1 MAQRILIVEDNA
13 WNARLIGDILESL
26 NRFELLEA
34 ANGIQALEVIRND
47 LPDLVLLDIMLPD
60 MNGVEVLKKIKTDPA
75 LAHIRVIALTAS
87 ASADLQR
94 QSEEA
99 GCDAFM
105 TKPFT
110 KRGLLA
116 AVEKLLPDTPGS

>member
-1 MAQRILIVEDNA
+1 MAKRILIVEDNA

-26 NRFELLEA
+26 NRFDILEA
-34 ANGIQALEVIRND
+34 ANGVQAMEMIRKES
-47 LPDLVLLDIMLPD
+47 PDLILLDIMLPD
-60 MNGVEVLKKIKTDPA
+60 KNGVEVLKEIKADASLAKIP
-75 LAHIRVIALTAS
+75 VIALTAS

-99 GCDAFM
+99 GSAAFL

-116 AVEKLLPDTPGS
+116 VVEKLLPDS

>member
-1 MAQRILIVEDNA
+1 MAKRILIVEDNA

-26 NRFELLEA
+26 NRFDILEA
-34 ANGIQALEVIRND
+34 ANGVQAMEKIRNES
-47 LPDLVLLDIMLPD
+47 PDLVLLDIMLPD
-60 MNGVEVLKKIKTDPA
+60 KNGVEVLKEIKADANLAKIP
-75 LAHIRVIALTAS
+75 VIALTAS

-99 GCDAFM
+99 GCDAFL

-116 AVEKLLPDTPGS
+116 VVEKLLPDS

>member
-26 NRFELLEA
+26 NRFEILEA
-34 ANGIQALEVIRND
+34 ENGVQALGMIRND
-47 LPDLVLLDIMLPD
+47 SPDLVLLDIMLPD
-60 MNGVEVLKKIKTDPA
+60 KNGIEVLKEIKSDPE
-75 LAHIRVIALTAS
+75 LAHIPIIALTAS
-87 ASADLQR
+87 ASTELQR

-99 GCDAFM
+99 GCDAFV

-110 KRGLLA
+110 RR
-116 AVEKLLPDTPGS
+116 DSWR